1 MFCFHFPPAEML
13 GGFIKS
19 NLFYMRKNAK
29 RVSDLQAQITQ
40 EIKTWLTEKNFPGLL
55 KLNTNIAI
63 QVDVSSPS
71 GDDWGTEGRV
81 IKYITIDGFI
91 VDEYDEEIGLE
102 QLNPYEIAFI
112 LDELEEGNYTI
123 EED

>member
-1 MFCFHFPPAEML
+1 
-13 GGFIKS
+13 
-19 NLFYMRKNAK
+19 MRKNAK
-29 RVSDLQAQITQ
+29 RVSDLQAQMVQ
-40 EIKTWLTEKNFPGLL
+40 EIKDWLVQKNFSGLL
-55 KLNTNIAI
+55 ELKTNIAI